1 MSSVALQKDQ
11 FNNLIQDSYGDREF
25 RGEYDGSNNLIYAGF
40 ATLGV
45 AEGVRVWQIKKLAY
59 TGTNLT
65 SVKWPQINSIASSD
79 YSFSWTDRATYTYS

>member
-40 ATLGV
+40 AALGV
-45 AEGVRVWQIKKLAY
+45 SEGARVWQLKKLAY
-59 TGTNLT
+59 TSTNLT
-65 SVKWPQINSIASSD
+65 SVKWPQINSKASSD

>member
-1 MSSVALQKDQ
+1 MSQVEVSRDQ
-11 FNNLIQDSYGDREF
+11 FFNLIQDTYGDKSF

-40 ATLGV
+40 ALPGST
-45 AEGVRVWQIKKLAY
+45 EGVREWQIKKLAY

-65 SVKWPQINSIASSD
+65 SVKWPELSSKASTS